1 MKKRNILIPI
11 AFMIVCAAIY
21 GFVEYNR
28 IAKDVLCVQAKFTV
42 TADTL
47 SGSFVNDELKAN
59 SQYLGQMVA
68 VRGNI
73 RAIEANDK
81 NYGIVALSDKASLSS
96 VRCRLDS
103 MQLNVLQIL
112 HKREEVTVKGI
123 VTGFNFDN
131 TGLLGS
137 DVQMNRCVIDFKK

>member
-1 MKKRNILIPI
+1 
-11 AFMIVCAAIY
+11 MIVCAAIY

-73 RAIEANDK
+73 RTIEANDK
-81 NYGIVALSDKASLSS
+81 DYGIVALSDKASLSS

-103 MQLNVLQIL
+103 MQLNLLQIL
-112 HKREEVTVKGI
+112 HKGEEVTVKGI